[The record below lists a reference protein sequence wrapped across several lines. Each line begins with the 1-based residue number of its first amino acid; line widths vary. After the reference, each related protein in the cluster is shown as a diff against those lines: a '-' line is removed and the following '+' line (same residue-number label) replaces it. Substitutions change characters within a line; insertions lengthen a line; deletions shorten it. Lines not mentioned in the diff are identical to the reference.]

1 SAHGNRR
8 RCPAREVSGLVLG
21 PCGGPAVPPSPEQI
35 YELTR
40 ALGGDDAPGAGFRAI
55 VRRLTEA
62 LTRELGL
69 PGFDE
74 WQRQC
79 AGSPQQFEADM
90 IGFWREVSRP

>member
-1 SAHGNRR
+1 MATDDDVLRAKYLDWCSARVADR
-8 RCPAREVSGLVLG
+8 LFRLP
-21 PCGGPAVPPSPEQI
+21 PEQI

-40 ALGGDDAPGAGFRAI
+40 ALGGDDEPGADFRAI
-55 VRRLTEA
+55 VGRLTEA

-74 WQRQC
+74 WQRQYEE
-79 AGSPQQFEADM
+79 SPQQFEADM